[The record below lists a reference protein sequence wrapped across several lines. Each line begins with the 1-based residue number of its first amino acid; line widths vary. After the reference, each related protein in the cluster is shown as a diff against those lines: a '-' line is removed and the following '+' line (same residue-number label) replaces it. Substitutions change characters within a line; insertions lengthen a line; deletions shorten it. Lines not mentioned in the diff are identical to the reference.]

1 MAHLNRTLPLN
12 DLRDRFWAAR
22 LASMYSMRPTS
33 SAGQRRRRST
43 ASADDGPGC
52 VVAARL
58 VGATALFLAAGNPLG
73 TAASADQL
81 VLPQAIEQEQSSEV
95 SYRFETPQ
103 TGRGFLDFTW
113 SDTAGRV
120 VQRRRI
126 PLDLTDAAAV
136 SFPLDTR
143 RAITMKNRLMAH
155 LSFDATEKRGGT
167 SHREN
172 DETRSFIVSPADHP
186 WSDFQIIMWQ
196 QQTHAG
202 YAALKGLGVTA
213 GMVHPGGSST
223 TTTESINPLLDNDMR
238 WYIENIATDFYS
250 PYHRW
255 SGDRPKNWKF
265 LEVKKRY
272 RDNPLDPAAFV
283 REPSLS
289 DGKWL
294 AKIRDRLMR
303 VVSTQHPYRPL
314 FYNLG
319 DEAGVADLAAFW
331 DFDFSE
337 YSLAAMRDWLK
348 ERYGSLTALNQEWG
362 TEFGQWEQVKPM
374 TTQEAMQRSDQNFAA
389 WADFKEWM
397 DVAFARAIESGTKAI
412 HEADPEAVAGIEGA
426 QIPGWGGYDYSRLAT
441 TVDAMELYDH
451 GGNVEMVRALN
462 PRLIMLLTSGG
473 GGASEEHRV
482 WREALRGIRGL
493 ILWDENN
500 EFVSDDGKIGKLG
513 QEGTPYFVELRS
525 GLGALLINS
534 HRRTDPIAMLYSPAS
549 MRVQWLLDR
558 RAAGEDWSS
567 RDASS
572 EYQDDAIRMATR
584 NFARLIE
591 HTGLQYRYLSSEEVR
606 HGGLAGGD
614 YRILMLPHTVAL
626 SSIEAREISD
636 FVEHGGAVVA
646 DGEPGIFDEHG
657 RRVADP
663 LLSRVFAGPPTLTE
677 TSFTFGKGKAVYTS
691 FRDEAGGAGGHAL
704 GEILE
709 AAGVRPRFPV
719 VRTDGA
725 PARDVETYIFENGGV
740 TVIALLRDFVPSADL
755 SSREAVV
762 MTLPQPLNAYDIQT
776 EQHLGN
782 TDRLTV
788 ELGPVKPIL
797 LALSPRPLA
806 LPSISGP
813 SSTRLGSNV
822 EFQIRTDS
830 PAAVDVV
837 HLDVI
842 DPAGNTVAY
851 YSDNLLVPQGGVSK
865 LLPLAFNDLPGVWS
879 IRARDLLGGGSEVAK
894 LQVEP

>member
-1 MAHLNRTLPLN
+1 
-12 DLRDRFWAAR
+12 
-22 LASMYSMRPTS
+22 
-33 SAGQRRRRST
+33 
-43 ASADDGPGC
+43 
-52 VVAARL
+52 

-95 SYRFETPQ
+95 SYLFETPQ

-143 RAITMKNRLMAH
+143 RAITMKNQLATH
-155 LSFDATEKRGGT
+155 LSLDATDKRGGK

-172 DETRSFIVSPADHP
+172 DETRSFIVSPADRP

-196 QQTHAG
+196 EQTRAG

-213 GMVHPGGSST
+213 GMVHPGGSSAAT
-223 TTTESINPLLDNDMR
+223 AEPIDPLLDNDMR
-238 WYIENIATDFYS
+238 CYIENIATDFYS

-272 RDNPLDPAAFV
+272 QNDPLDLAAFV

-289 DGKWL
+289 DGKWV

-303 VVSTQHPYRPL
+303 VVSAQHPYRPL

-362 TEFGQWEQVKPM
+362 TEFGRWEQVKPM

-412 HEADPEAVAGIEGA
+412 HEADPEAVAAIEGA
-426 QIPGWGGYDYSRLAT
+426 QVPGWGGYDYSRLAT

-482 WREALRGIRGL
+482 WREVLRGIRGL

-500 EFVSDDGKIGKLG
+500 EFVSDDGKVGKLG

-534 HRRTDPIAMLYSPAS
+534 HRRIDPIAMLYSPAS

-572 EYQDDAIRMATR
+572 EWQDNAIRAAAR

-606 HGGLAGGD
+606 HGALAGGD

-626 SSIEAREISD
+626 SPIEAKEISD
-636 FVEHGGAVVA
+636 FVERGGVVVA
-646 DGEPGIFDEHG
+646 DGEPGVFDEHG
-657 RRVADP
+657 RQMAKP
-663 LLSRVFAGPPTLTE
+663 LLSGVFSGPATLAE
-677 TSFTFGKGKAVYTS
+677 TSFAFGKGKAIYTT
-691 FRDEAGGAGGHAL
+691 FDDEGGRERSRAFSG
-704 GEILE
+704 ILE
-709 AAGVRPRFPV
+709 VAGVRPRFPL
-719 VRTDGA
+719 VRSDGG
-725 PARDVETYIFENGGV
+725 PARDIETYIFENGEV
-740 TVIALLRDFVPSADL
+740 TVVALLRDFDPSADL
-755 SSREAVV
+755 SNREAVV
-762 MTLPQPLNAYDIQT
+762 VTLPRPLNAYDLRT
-776 EQHLGN
+776 GRRFGN
-782 TDRLTV
+782 TDRLAV
-788 ELGPVKPIL
+788 ELGPVDPVL
-797 LALSPRPLA
+797 LALSERPLA
-806 LPSISGP
+806 PPSISGP
-813 SSTRLGSNV
+813 SNTRLGSNA
-822 EFQIRTDS
+822 EFQIRSDS
-830 PAAVDVV
+830 SAAVDVV

-842 DPAGNTVAY
+842 DPAGNIVAH
-851 YSDNLLVPQGGVSK
+851 YSGNLLVPRGGVSK
-865 LLPLAFNDLPGVWS
+865 LLPLAFNDQPGIWS
-879 IRARDLLGGGSEVAK
+879 IRARDLLGGGSEVAE
-894 LQVEP
+894 LHVEP